1 MQMKRLFLILALLF
15 DFTLVM
21 AQTPQAIWTEDN
33 STLTFYYGKL
43 YKPGDD
49 FKGHKVTRVWS
60 GDRFN
65 DIENKHRR
73 SLSDDYYWLVPG
85 WVADDIYVDN
95 DGNQVTEYCDV
106 STKIVTAI
114 FDDSFRNYRIRHTQW
129 LFEHCIN
136 LTSVQK
142 MENLRTDIVTDMR
155 GMFYE
160 CESLPEIDLGYL
172 NTSNVENLSYVFAGC
187 KSLKEIDLSHLNTS
201 KVTNMKGLFYECE
214 TLTEIDVTPLNTMSV
229 KNMAGMFA
237 ACSSLKTLYL
247 ADLNVRSVDDFRSMF
262 EDCSALEKIYCDKD
276 WKSIRPSAD
285 YEYLFF
291 NCDNLVG
298 FVPYDASET
307 GISMANPKKYF
318 TWDCI
323 MIEKDSFDQG
333 VTWADSPVNPMETRM
348 DVKQSGKFSYYID
361 GKDVTSSIAE
371 PGKYNVKIR
380 FQSNDGMIDYSQD
393 FQITVI
399 ELPYIK
405 ADFDNTVRS
414 YCGGED
420 VEIKFSNIRNVKP
433 DKYSIHFSASGFT
446 EVSDAVFDG
455 EKIVFSIPSNL
466 QQGDYQAFFTLKNS
480 EVQSDEMVL
489 EFNIG
494 NRSLKTKWDDV
505 VYIPNPQNLYVK
517 YQWFRDDEEIFG
529 AKKQFYNELAGL
541 NGVYYAIVTDAD
553 GNEFKTCSL
562 EVIKKIVNSAPR
574 VNVFPNPAVAGE
586 QITLQLENIDISNG
600 VELLIFTSSGS
611 FIKRI
616 ENAQHTNYL
625 TLSKGGYMG
634 YAVYDGE
641 KIAFKIMVE

>member
-1 MQMKRLFLILALLF
+1 MKRLFLILALWF

-33 STLTFYYGKL
+33 STLTFYYGVL
-43 YKPGDD
+43 YQPGDD

-65 DIENKHRR
+65 DIENRHRR
-73 SLSDDYYWLVPG
+73 SLSDEYYWLVPG
-85 WVADDIYVDN
+85 WVAEDVYVDD

-114 FDDSFRNYRIRHTQW
+114 FDDSFRNYKIKHTQW
-129 LFEHCIN
+129 LFEHCSN
-136 LTSVQK
+136 MTSVQK
-142 MENLRTDIVTDMR
+142 MENLCTDIVTDMR

-160 CESLPEIDLGYL
+160 CESLSEIDLRYL
-172 NTSNVENLSYVFAGC
+172 NTSNVENLSYAFAGC
-187 KSLKEIDLSHLNTS
+187 KSLKKIDLSHLNTS
-201 KVTNMKGLFYECE
+201 NVTDMRGLFFECE
-214 TLTEIDVTPLNTMSV
+214 TLTEIDVTPLNTKNV
-229 KNMAGMFA
+229 KDMAGMFA
-237 ACSSLKTLYL
+237 SCSSLKTLYL
-247 ADLNVRSVDDFRSMF
+247 ADLNVRSVNDFTSMF

-285 YEYLFF
+285 YEFLFT

-298 FVPYDASET
+298 FVPYDESET

-323 MIEKDSFDQG
+323 MIEKKSFDQG
-333 VTWADSPVNPMETRM
+333 VKWADSPINPMETHM
-348 DVKQSGKFSYYID
+348 DIKQSGNFSYYID
-361 GKDVTSSIAE
+361 GKNVTSAIAE

-380 FQSNDGMIDYSQD
+380 FQSNDGEIDYSQD

-405 ADFDNTVRS
+405 ADFDETVRS
-414 YCGGED
+414 YCGGEE

-433 DKYSIHFSASGFT
+433 DKYSIYFSAPVFM
-446 EVSDAVFDG
+446 EENDATFDG

-489 EFNIG
+489 KFNIG

-529 AKKQFYNELAGL
+529 AKKQFYNELDGL
-541 NGVYYAIVTDAD
+541 NGTYYAIVTDTD

-562 EVIKKIVNSAPR
+562 EVTKQIVNSAPR

>member
-1 MQMKRLFLILALLF
+1 MKRLFLILALWF

-33 STLTFYYGKL
+33 STLTFYYGVL
-43 YKPGDD
+43 YQPGDD

-65 DIENKHRR
+65 DIENRHRR
-73 SLSDDYYWLVPG
+73 SLSDEYYWLVPG
-85 WVADDIYVDN
+85 WVAEDVYVDD

-114 FDDSFRNYRIRHTQW
+114 FDDSFRNYKIRHTQW
-129 LFEHCIN
+129 LFEHCSN
-136 LTSVQK
+136 MTSVQN
-142 MENLRTDIVTDMR
+142 MENLCTDIVTDMR
-155 GMFYE
+155 GMFMD
-160 CESLPEIDLGYL
+160 CESLPEIDLRYL

-201 KVTNMKGLFYECE
+201 NVTDMRGLFFECE
-214 TLTEIDVTPLNTMSV
+214 TLTEIDVTPLNTKNV
-229 KNMAGMFA
+229 KDMAGMFA
-237 ACSSLKTLYL
+237 SCSSLKTLYL
-247 ADLNVRSVDDFRSMF
+247 ADLNVRSVNDFTSMF

-285 YEYLFF
+285 YEYLFT

-298 FVPYDASET
+298 FVPYDESET

-323 MIEKDSFDQG
+323 MIEKNSFDQG
-333 VTWADSPVNPMETRM
+333 VKWADSPINPMETHM
-348 DVKQSGKFSYYID
+348 DVKQSGNFSYYID
-361 GKDVTSSIAE
+361 GKNVTSAIAE

-380 FQSNDGMIDYSQD
+380 FQSNDGEIDYSQD

-405 ADFDNTVRS
+405 ADFDETVRS
-414 YCGGED
+414 YCGGEE
-420 VEIKFSNIRNVKP
+420 VEIKFSNIHNVKP
-433 DKYSIHFSASGFT
+433 DKYSIHFSASVFM
-446 EVSDAVFDG
+446 EENDATFDG

-489 EFNIG
+489 KFNIG

-529 AKKQFYNELAGL
+529 AKKQFYNELDGL
-541 NGVYYAIVTDAD
+541 NGTYYAIVTDTD

-562 EVIKKIVNSAPR
+562 EVTKQIVNSAPR